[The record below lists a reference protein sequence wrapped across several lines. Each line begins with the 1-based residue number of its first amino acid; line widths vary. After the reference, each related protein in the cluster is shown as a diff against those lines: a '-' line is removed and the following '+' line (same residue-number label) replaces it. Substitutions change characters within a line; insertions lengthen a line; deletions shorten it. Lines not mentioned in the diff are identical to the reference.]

1 MTGVRAVK
9 PPMKILR
16 NEPLKKHTSFRIGGP
31 AEYFC
36 VPKDIEELRAA
47 LRFAKNNCL
56 PVAIL
61 GAGTNLLA
69 LDRGFRGLVIKLG
82 GGLNKISVRGRVVRA
97 GTGILLPVLLNI
109 LSRRGLGGL
118 EFLAGIPG
126 TLGGAVAMNAGAWGS
141 EIGKFTEQVKV
152 LANDSGLKTLDKKNM
167 RFGYRHS
174 VLQKGGQIAVEV
186 VLKLR
191 KGLPA
196 RIRKRILGIL
206 SKRKVNQPL
215 GSPNAGSV
223 FKNPKGKFAGR
234 LLEEAGL
241 KGARVGDAQVS
252 VKHANFIVNLGEA
265 KARDVIKLMTRM
277 QNAVKKKFKVK
288 LEPELKIMVQSIS

>member
-1 MTGVRAVK
+1 
-9 PPMKILR
+9 MKILR